1 MRYLRCFNLIF
12 AAVLLGAAMTCSADS
27 LISVAFTGGSVT
39 SKTGFAAIGL
49 TTNDFWNTYNV
60 NSGSFSDL
68 SFVDGTASGA
78 GIITTLAGEA
88 GTNGASDPMYGT
100 YVSSYYL
107 GNITVT
113 VSDLAP
119 AKYNFYFYGHG
130 WTAALNGVFQLS
142 VGSQSYGTEATT
154 TGSGW
159 TSSVWQQGV
168 QFVEFSGVSVAAG
181 QTVTITVESSAYGYA
196 ALSGLQMSV
205 LGPTPPDPPAILSQ
219 PVSQTVG
226 IGTDA
231 TFRVVAGG
239 TAPLTYQWVFNHANI
254 PTATN
259 SSFSISDVQP
269 ANSGNYSVIV
279 TNAYGS
285 VTSVVATL
293 DAIVIATNTTII
305 DVAFTASPA
314 TGKTGLAAIGATA
327 NDFWNTFAL
336 TLRNDGYTVSGSL
349 PSVNYVNGNA
359 SSAVLMLANVEQ
371 AISNGA
377 SDPMYGTYFFTQGGN
392 MTLTVTNLVGGAYDI
407 YLYGHGN
414 EDNQN
419 SIFQLS
425 VGSLSY
431 GSEQTTNGSGWL
443 SSVWQEGE
451 QYVVFSSV
459 VVSAGQTI
467 TITVEPGV
475 TGYPVLSGMQMSP
488 LVVPDS
494 GAPVVVRQPTNQAV
508 AQTATAIFGVIAG
521 GAAPLAYQWLFN
533 GASISAATNRTYG
546 LTDAQQSNVGDY
558 SVTVSNTYGGVTSA
572 VATLTITPTLI
583 DVAFTVAFSTSKM
596 GFAATG
602 LTTNDFWNTL
612 SFYDTSVADLDFTD
626 GTASGVGLTVE
637 GAITSYENVSE
648 CENGS
653 SDPMYGI
660 DLPAD
665 GTTLTMTL
673 SNLSPGLYD
682 FYFYG
687 HGSSDSQNSTF
698 QLTVGSQNYGN
709 EEFGSEATTT
719 GSGWLSSV
727 WQEGVQY
734 VEFTNVSVY
743 YAGQMITITAAP
755 LISGMQIASLG
766 APSSPSNVFIVTQPA
781 SQQLIQGSG
790 AIFGIVAIG
799 AAPLAYQ
806 WLFNGATISA
816 ATNRTY
822 SLTDAQQSNVGDYSV
837 IVSNT
842 YGSVTSLVAALNVI
856 TPVTKVIDVAFTSA
870 SVTGETGFAATG
882 VATNDFWNTCEL
894 NSGKLPNLQFM
905 DGTASGAGLNVVNA
919 TAAATNGASDPM
931 YSSYLYCY
939 YGDITVTV
947 INLIPF
953 AYDFYLYGH
962 GNVDSQNSVFQLTVG
977 TQSYGNEA
985 TINGS
990 GWLSSIW
997 QEGVQYVEFT
1007 NVIVPS
1013 GQTITITVEPGA
1025 ANYAV
1030 LSGLQIATAGST
1042 SSNAFIAVQP
1052 TNQAVGLGATATFTV
1067 AAGGASPLAYQ
1078 WLFNG
1083 ATIPAATNSNY
1094 SVTGAQPANI
1104 GYYSVIVTN
1113 AYGSVASL
1121 VAALNVIASPVTQVI
1136 DVAFTGASV
1145 TGETGFAAA
1154 GVGTDDF
1161 WNTYVANS
1169 GSLPNL
1175 EFMDGA
1181 ASGAALTV
1189 VNAAGTNIN
1198 GASDP
1203 MYSSYL
1209 YPVSGGNITVTL
1221 TSLNAGAYSFY
1232 LYGHG
1237 SENNQNS
1244 VFQLTAG
1251 SESYGTE
1258 ATTNGSGWLSSL
1270 WQEGVQYVEFT
1281 NVSVSAG
1288 QTITITVEP
1297 GASQYAVL
1305 SGLQIASA
1313 GSTSSTVFL
1322 VTQPLSET
1330 VGQYTTVPF
1339 SVVADGTPPL
1349 SYQWLLNGTNVSS
1362 ATNSSYIVPY
1372 AQPAK
1377 AGNYSVIVTNAYG
1390 SVTSQVATLT
1400 VINARPASVGPFTN
1414 GSFEVPVITSGD
1426 DRYAALGDTW
1436 LTGWIIGGTL
1446 DQVFVVTGSFAGL
1459 SAAEGRQWVVFDSQ
1473 NSPPDGALAQS
1484 FRTIV
1489 GETYVV
1495 TYSVAPAIYNGT
1507 PFKSL
1512 TMAALASDGSLL
1524 ASNVTAY
1531 TYPYRE
1537 VWSTVRLTFSAR
1549 STNTTLVFTD
1559 TSAPNFNTS
1568 VALDAVSVIPLP
1580 ANSTPLFINASIR
1593 FVNVTHGVN
1602 TPATNFIAHMGRAV
1616 VLGRQPLLDA
1626 SLGTNSGLTLT
1637 LYGNPGMSYDLL
1649 STTNLSESSL
1659 WTTVGRVTLTDLFQ
1673 VISLPSATQQMQFFK
1688 AVQP

>member
-1 MRYLRCFNLIF
+1 
-12 AAVLLGAAMTCSADS
+12 
-27 LISVAFTGGSVT
+27 
-39 SKTGFAAIGL
+39 
-49 TTNDFWNTYNV
+49 
-60 NSGSFSDL
+60 
-68 SFVDGTASGA
+68 
-78 GIITTLAGEA
+78 
-88 GTNGASDPMYGT
+88 
-100 YVSSYYL
+100 
-107 GNITVT
+107 
-113 VSDLAP
+113 
-119 AKYNFYFYGHG
+119 
-130 WTAALNGVFQLS
+130 
-142 VGSQSYGTEATT
+142 
-154 TGSGW
+154 
-159 TSSVWQQGV
+159 
-168 QFVEFSGVSVAAG
+168 
-181 QTVTITVESSAYGYA
+181 
-196 ALSGLQMSV
+196 
-205 LGPTPPDPPAILSQ
+205 
-219 PVSQTVG
+219 
-226 IGTDA
+226 
-231 TFRVVAGG
+231 
-239 TAPLTYQWVFNHANI
+239 
-254 PTATN
+254 
-259 SSFSISDVQP
+259 
-269 ANSGNYSVIV
+269 
-279 TNAYGS
+279 
-285 VTSVVATL
+285 
-293 DAIVIATNTTII
+293 
-305 DVAFTASPA
+305 
-314 TGKTGLAAIGATA
+314 
-327 NDFWNTFAL
+327 
-336 TLRNDGYTVSGSL
+336 
-349 PSVNYVNGNA
+349 
-359 SSAVLMLANVEQ
+359 
-371 AISNGA
+371 
-377 SDPMYGTYFFTQGGN
+377 
-392 MTLTVTNLVGGAYDI
+392 
-407 YLYGHGN
+407 
-414 EDNQN
+414 
-419 SIFQLS
+419 
-425 VGSLSY
+425 
-431 GSEQTTNGSGWL
+431 
-443 SSVWQEGE
+443 
-451 QYVVFSSV
+451 
-459 VVSAGQTI
+459 
-467 TITVEPGV
+467 
-475 TGYPVLSGMQMSP
+475 
-488 LVVPDS
+488 
-494 GAPVVVRQPTNQAV
+494 
-508 AQTATAIFGVIAG
+508 
-521 GAAPLAYQWLFN
+521 
-533 GASISAATNRTYG
+533 
-546 LTDAQQSNVGDY
+546 
-558 SVTVSNTYGGVTSA
+558 
-572 VATLTITPTLI
+572 
-583 DVAFTVAFSTSKM
+583 
-596 GFAATG
+596 
-602 LTTNDFWNTL
+602 
-612 SFYDTSVADLDFTD
+612 
-626 GTASGVGLTVE
+626 
-637 GAITSYENVSE
+637 
-648 CENGS
+648 
-653 SDPMYGI
+653 
-660 DLPAD
+660 
-665 GTTLTMTL
+665 
-673 SNLSPGLYD
+673 
-682 FYFYG
+682 
-687 HGSSDSQNSTF
+687 
-698 QLTVGSQNYGN
+698 
-709 EEFGSEATTT
+709 
-719 GSGWLSSV
+719 
-727 WQEGVQY
+727 
-734 VEFTNVSVY
+734 
-743 YAGQMITITAAP
+743 
-755 LISGMQIASLG
+755 
-766 APSSPSNVFIVTQPA
+766 
-781 SQQLIQGSG
+781 
-790 AIFGIVAIG
+790 
-799 AAPLAYQ
+799 
-806 WLFNGATISA
+806 
-816 ATNRTY
+816 
-822 SLTDAQQSNVGDYSV
+822 
-837 IVSNT
+837 
-842 YGSVTSLVAALNVI
+842 
-856 TPVTKVIDVAFTSA
+856 
-870 SVTGETGFAATG
+870 
-882 VATNDFWNTCEL
+882 
-894 NSGKLPNLQFM
+894 
-905 DGTASGAGLNVVNA
+905 
-919 TAAATNGASDPM
+919 
-931 YSSYLYCY
+931 
-939 YGDITVTV
+939 
-947 INLIPF
+947 LIPF